1 MTSRV
6 VVIGSGIGGLTA
18 AIALHAEGHEVEVY
32 DQAATFSAI
41 GAGVALGANGS
52 RLIDRLGLGPALRE
66 VGCDLQRIQFHDWR
80 TGDMFYEHPMGD
92 WYTGRFGAPFLG
104 LHRADLHQVLLDA
117 FRAGGG
123 QVHLGKRCVTID
135 ETPDEVGLTFA
146 DGTSVH
152 ADVVIGADGVR
163 STVRQHVAGPD
174 EAVFAGMSCFRGL
187 VPIDKVPG
195 GDMMGLTFFLG
206 PISHLVVYPVRR
218 GELIN
223 FVAYTRD
230 AAWTDES
237 WSATG
242 DASQAVAAFDGFNDT
257 VLTMLAAVEDTG
269 RWALFDRE
277 PLRQWSTGRVTL
289 LGDAAHPMLPHAG
302 QGSNQAVEDA
312 AVLAHFLGRRDL
324 PVSEALAAYE
334 TVRKPR
340 ARQLQL
346 GSRGNAK
353 CFQVPDGP
361 EAQARNERLTNL
373 PDMVSWIHEYDAH
386 ADLRDRTTA
395 QPETVAG

>member
-1 MTSRV
+1 MTSRI

-18 AIALHAEGHEVEVY
+18 AIALLAEGHEVEVY
-32 DQAATFSAI
+32 DQATTFGAI
-41 GAGVALGANGS
+41 GAGVSLGANGS
-52 RLIDRLGLGPALRE
+52 RLMERLGLGPALRE
-66 VGCDLQRIQFHDWR
+66 VGSDLHRIQFHEWR
-80 TGDMFYEHPMGD
+80 TGELFYEHPMGD
-92 WYTGRFGAPFLG
+92 WYTDRFGAPFLG
-104 LHRADLHQVLLDA
+104 LHRADLQQVLLDA

-123 QVHLGKRCVTID
+123 EVRLGRRCVAID
-135 ETPDEVGLTFA
+135 ELPDGVDVTFA
-146 DGTSVH
+146 DGTSTR
-152 ADVVIGADGVR
+152 ADVLIGADGVR

-187 VPIDKVPG
+187 VPVDRVPG
-195 GDMMGLTFFLG
+195 GDQMGLTFFLG
-206 PISHLVVYPVRR
+206 PVSHLVVYPVRR

-230 AAWTDES
+230 EAWTDES
-237 WSATG
+237 WSAKG
-242 DASQAVAAFDGFNDT
+242 DASQAVAAFEGFNDT
-257 VLTMLAAVEDTG
+257 VLAMLGAVQDTG

-302 QGSNQAVEDA
+302 QGSNQAVEDV
-312 AVLAHFLGRRDL
+312 AVLAHFLGQPDL
-324 PVSEALAAYE
+324 KVGEALAAYE

-340 ARQLQL
+340 ARQLQI

-361 EAQARNERLTNL
+361 EAQARNERLANL
-373 PDMVSWIHEYDAH
+373 PDMVSWIHGYDAH
-386 ADLRDRTTA
+386 ADLRA
-395 QPETVAG
+395 APEPAV

>member
-18 AIALHAEGHEVEVY
+18 AIALRAEGHEVEVY
-32 DQAATFSAI
+32 DQATTFGAI

-52 RLIDRLGLGPALRE
+52 RLLDRLGLGPALRE
-66 VGCDLQRIQFHDWR
+66 VGCDLPRIQFHEWR
-80 TGDMFYEHPMGD
+80 TGAMFYEHPMGD
-92 WYTGRFGAPFLG
+92 WYTGRFGAPFFG
-104 LHRADLHQVLLDA
+104 FHRADLQQVLLDA
-117 FRAGGG
+117 YRAGGG
-123 QVHLGKRCVTID
+123 EVRLGKRCVTID
-135 ETPDEVGLTFA
+135 EMPDGVDVTFA
-146 DGTSVH
+146 DGSSVH
-152 ADVVIGADGVR
+152 ADVVVGADGVR
-163 STVRQHVAGPD
+163 STVRRHVAGPD

-187 VPIDKVPG
+187 VPIDRVPG
-195 GDMMGLTFFLG
+195 GDQMGLTFFLG
-206 PISHLVVYPVRR
+206 PVSHLVVYPVRR

-237 WSATG
+237 WSAKG
-242 DASQAVAAFDGFNDT
+242 DASQAVAAFEGFNDT
-257 VLTMLAAVEDTG
+257 VLAMLGAVEDTG

-312 AVLAHFLGRRDL
+312 AVLAHFLGQPDL
-324 PVSEALAAYE
+324 KVGEALAAYE

-361 EAQARNERLTNL
+361 EAQARNERLVNL
-373 PDMVSWIHEYDAH
+373 PEMVSWIHQYDAH
-386 ADLRDRTTA
+386 ADLASAERA
-395 QPETVAG
+395 QS

>member
-18 AIALHAEGHEVEVY
+18 AIALRAEGHEVEVY
-32 DQAATFSAI
+32 DQATTFGAI

-52 RLIDRLGLGPALRE
+52 RVLDRLGLGPALRE
-66 VGCDLQRIQFHDWR
+66 FGCDLHRIQFHEWR
-80 TGDMFYEHPMGD
+80 TGQLFYEHPMGD
-92 WYTGRFGAPFLG
+92 WYTGRFGAPFFG
-104 LHRADLHQVLLDA
+104 FHRADLQQLLLDA
-117 FRAGGG
+117 YRAGGG
-123 QVHLGKRCVTID
+123 VVHLGKRCVTID
-135 ETPDEVGLTFA
+135 EMPDTVDVSFA
-146 DGTSVH
+146 DGSSVN

-163 STVRQHVAGPD
+163 SSVRRHVAGPD

-195 GDMMGLTFFLG
+195 GDRMGLTFFLG
-206 PISHLVVYPVRR
+206 PTSHLVVYPVRR
-218 GELIN
+218 RELIN

-237 WSATG
+237 WSAKG
-242 DASQAVAAFDGFNDT
+242 DASQAVAAFEGFNDT
-257 VLTMLAAVEDTG
+257 VLEMLGAVQDTG

-312 AVLAHFLGRRDL
+312 AVLAHFLGRPDL
-324 PVSEALAAYE
+324 KVGEALAAYE

-361 EAQARNERLTNL
+361 EAQARNERLANL
-373 PDMVSWIHEYDAH
+373 PDMVSWIHGYDVY
-386 ADLRDRTTA
+386 ADLQTA
-395 QPETVAG
+395 PQGAPQ

>member
-18 AIALHAEGHEVEVY
+18 AIALRAEGVEVEVY

-52 RLIDRLGLGPALRE
+52 RLLERLGLGPALRE
-66 VGCDLQRIQFHDWR
+66 FGSDLQRIQFHEWR
-80 TGDMFYEHPMGD
+80 TGELFYEHPMGD
-92 WYTGRFGAPFLG
+92 WYTGHFGGPFLG
-104 LHRADLHQVLLDA
+104 FHRADLHQLLLDA
-117 FRAGGG
+117 FGASGGD
-123 QVHLGKRCVTID
+123 VHLGKRCVAVD
-135 ETPDEVGLTFA
+135 ETPDGVTLGFA
-146 DGTSVH
+146 DGTSTR
-152 ADVVIGADGVR
+152 ADIVIGADGVR

-195 GDMMGLTFFLG
+195 GSSMGLTFFLG
-206 PISHLVVYPVRR
+206 PTSHLVVYPVRR

-237 WSATG
+237 WSAKG
-242 DASQAVAAFDGFNDT
+242 DASQAVAAFEGFNDT

-312 AVLAHFLGRRDL
+312 AVLAHYLGRPGL
-324 PVSEALAAYE
+324 SVSEALSAYE

-373 PDMVSWIHEYDAH
+373 PEMVSWIHGYDAH
-386 ADLRDRTTA
+386 ADLREKAA
-395 QPETVAG
+395 QT

>member
-18 AIALHAEGHEVEVY
+18 AIALHADGHEVEVY

-41 GAGVALGANGS
+41 GAGVSLGANGT
-52 RLIDRLGLGPALRE
+52 RLMDALGLGPALRE
-66 VGCDLQRIQFHDWR
+66 VGSDLQRIQFHEWR
-80 TGDMFYEHPMGD
+80 TGEIFYEHPMGD
-92 WYTGRFGAPFLG
+92 WYTARFGAPFLG
-104 LHRADLHQVLLDA
+104 LHRADLQQVLLDA
-117 FRAGGG
+117 FRAAGGE
-123 QVHLGKRCVTID
+123 VHLGKRCATIA
-135 ETPDEVGLTFA
+135 ETPDDVTIAFA
-146 DGTSVH
+146 DGTTTT

-195 GDMMGLTFFLG
+195 GSSMGLTFFLG
-206 PISHLVVYPVRR
+206 PTSHLVVYPVRR

-237 WSATG
+237 WSAKG
-242 DASQAVAAFDGFNDT
+242 DASQAVAAFEGFNDT
-257 VLTMLAAVEDTG
+257 VLTMLGAVEDTG

-289 LGDAAHPMLPHAG
+289 VGDAAHPMLPHAG
-302 QGSNQAVEDA
+302 QGSNQAVEDV
-312 AVLAHFLGRRDL
+312 AVLAHFLRRDL
-324 PVSEALAAYE
+324 PVNEALAAYE
-334 TVRKPR
+334 TLRKPR

-373 PDMVSWIHEYDAH
+373 PEMVSWIHAYDAH
-386 ADLRDRTTA
+386 ADLQQSEKVPT
-395 QPETVAG
+395 